1 MRQRVDVERTRDLP
15 GEPGDHP
22 CANRVRVEIHI
33 SYPQGVT
40 RGLLTQELDRAYLD
54 ALSDL
59 HAEAV
64 AA

>member
-1 MRQRVDVERTRDLP
+1 MRQRVDVERSRDLA

-33 SYPQGVT
+33 SYPDNAS

-54 ALSDL
+54 ALTDI
-59 HAEAV
+59 HAQAV